1 MISLPKTID
10 DINDQ
15 SNQKIF
21 VNSNIQRDFSN
32 SGPVKMARTL
42 AYRYVICLIIFLSY
56 ILVFFHRLCPAVI
69 ALEMQET
76 FRISGTLLGVLASAY
91 FYPYA
96 LMQVPSGI
104 LADYWGPRKTVTTF
118 FVLAAFGSI
127 LMGMAPNLPMA
138 ILGRILVGFGVS
150 VLFVSNFKLLSEWFS
165 PRGFTV
171 MGGVFLAMG
180 GIGALSSS
188 LPLAWASN
196 LVGWRVTLVIVGG
209 ITLMMAFLLY
219 GFVRDRP
226 SDMGLAPIG
235 TRERATDES
244 RVGLSRG
251 MKLVVTSP
259 RFWALSIWGFCTAGV
274 SFALGGLWGGP
285 YLIHVYGLSKTAAG
299 QVLSMFAAALI
310 VGGPLS
316 GWAANRAGRKPIL
329 MGCSALL
336 TAVCACFYAFT
347 DELSLPLLYV
357 LYFLLFLGAAA
368 PAPVFA
374 AAGKELF
381 PASMAGISIGTLN
394 ILPFL
399 GGAVLQVFTGTILAR
414 RASMGPGYAL
424 AGYRDMFLLYLLV
437 SVFSLVAS
445 FFLKETLIRR
455 NSALFP
461 SSGAELVPQG
471 Q

>member
-1 MISLPKTID
+1 
-10 DINDQ
+10 
-15 SNQKIF
+15 
-21 VNSNIQRDFSN
+21 
-32 SGPVKMARTL
+32 MARTL
-42 AYRYVICLIIFLSY
+42 AYRYVICLIIFFSY

-69 ALEMQET
+69 GLEMQET
-76 FRISGTLLGVLASAY
+76 FGISGTLLGVLASAY

-96 LMQVPSGI
+96 IMQVPSGI

-118 FVLAAFGSI
+118 FLLAAFGSI

-165 PRGFTV
+165 PSGFTI
-171 MGGVFLAMG
+171 MGGIFLAMG

-196 LVGWRVTLVIVGG
+196 LVGWRMTLVIVGG
-209 ITLMMAFLLY
+209 ITLMMAFLIY
-219 GFVRDRP
+219 GLVRNRP
-226 SDMGLAPIG
+226 SDMGLPSIG
-235 TRERATDES
+235 TTHEDAAE
-244 RVGLSRG
+244 GLMSLSQG

-285 YLIHVYGLSKTAAG
+285 YLIHVYGLNKTAAG

-316 GWAANRAGRKPIL
+316 GWAANRAGRKPVL
-329 MGCSALL
+329 MGCSLLL
-336 TAVCACFYAFT
+336 TAVSGCFYAFT
-347 DELSLPLLYV
+347 GELSLPLLY
-357 LYFLLFLGAAA
+357 LLFFLFFLGAAA

-381 PASMAGISIGTLN
+381 PASMAGTSIGTLN

-399 GGAVLQVFTGTILAR
+399 GGAILQVVTGSILAR
-414 RASMGPGYAL
+414 RGPVGPVYAL
-424 AGYRDMFLLYLLV
+424 AGYRDMFLLYLSV
-437 SVFSLVAS
+437 SVLCLVVS
-445 FFLKETLIRR
+445 FFLKETLIRQD
-455 NSALFP
+455 SAPLP
-461 SSGAELVPQG
+461 SGGAEWVPRRH
-471 Q
+471 